1 MSKAFNLTGE
11 QVMEQLTPE
20 EVKGFNLSLPQMTPA
35 AKRFVYLLA
44 YERIQKAALLAAC
57 VKALE
62 SFRAIYDKVNESPD
76 DEEEVLMD
84 IMTTTEWWPLEQLRS
99 AIEQAEAGEA

>member
-11 QVMEQLTPE
+11 QVMAELTPE

-57 VKALE
+57 RKALLE
-62 SFRAIYDKVNESPD
+62 LAFLVMEVDCRGEDKPIQET
-76 DEEEVLMD
+76 LK
-84 IMTTTEWWPLEQLRS
+84 S
-99 AIEQAEAGEA
+99 AIKAGEA